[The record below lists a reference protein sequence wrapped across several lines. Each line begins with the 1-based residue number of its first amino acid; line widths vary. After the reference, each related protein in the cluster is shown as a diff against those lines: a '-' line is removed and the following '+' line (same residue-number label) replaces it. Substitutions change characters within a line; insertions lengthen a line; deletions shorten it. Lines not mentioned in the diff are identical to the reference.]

1 VKSFEK
7 RAAVLVIMMDYGGA
21 VAEES
26 FEEITVLCFRVY

>member
-7 RAAVLVIMMDYGGA
+7 SAAVLVIMMDWGGA

-26 FEEITVLCFRVY
+26 LEEVTVLSFRVY